1 MHPRSL
7 TARVSRLISYLYIPS
22 GRELVSMIKKAAG
35 VRRKFRA
42 EYLTLSESE
51 LCLGSGRLRAGLAG
65 RLDGGGMDGA
75 EDRGEEIA
83 KPHRAMLY
91 TGIQPGIVPRVY
103 ANLKDPP
110 SRPASRGGGN
120 TQSENFSAGGWRSA
134 AARDFI
140 TSL

>member
-51 LCLGSGRLRAGLAG
+51 LCLGSGRGLAG
-65 RLDGGGMDGA
+65 RLGGADGE

-110 SRPASRGGGN
+110 SRPTSRGGGN
-120 TQSENFSAGGWRSA
+120 TQSGNFSAGGWRSA

-140 TSL
+140 MSL